1 MNAGMR
7 RPHPLEVALFASMVP
22 EKGDTCSKIV
32 KLRHQCRRYR
42 EYAELVRNFV
52 NCYLHLLAYL

>member
-1 MNAGMR
+1 
-7 RPHPLEVALFASMVP
+7 MVP
-22 EKGDTCSKIV
+22 EKEDTSKIV

-52 NCYLHLLAYL
+52 NGYLHLLAYL